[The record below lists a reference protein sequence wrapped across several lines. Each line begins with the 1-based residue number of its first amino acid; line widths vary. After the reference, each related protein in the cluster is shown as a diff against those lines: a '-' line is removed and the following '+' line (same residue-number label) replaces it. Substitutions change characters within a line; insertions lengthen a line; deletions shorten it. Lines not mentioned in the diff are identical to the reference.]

1 MAEYKTNA
9 QTNYGFSLSFDA
21 TDKVPIIAKRIWN
34 TYDEA
39 LAWVN
44 DDKQFAIVGLQLS
57 VINDSDPKKNGV
69 YFVSKIG
76 EGAIDENGNKTG
88 GEIIKVGS
96 GEGSMAIP
104 NFTIKEG
111 TTDKVEEA
119 TSDNIGQIIYITTG
133 TDSFPAGPYIVT
145 GSGTV
150 AKLGTTTA
158 SGDLAGDVT
167 ALKGRMGE
175 AESAIE
181 TLESA
186 IGDGTTN
193 GLIKDVNALKTKT
206 ANLVVNDV
214 KDNGVSLANADGIVD
229 LSNYTLNSELQT
241 EVNKL
246 NTAIDEIKVPEYSII
261 EATAGEGV
269 AKAYQLTKDGA
280 AIGATINIPVDM
292 VVTDAEMVN
301 VDDEGNEGKFIKL
314 TIANAAKSNI
324 YINVSELI
332 DNYSAGDYITVSGAG
347 VIAVDIDTLET
358 YFNGK
363 YDATGAA
370 AAVQSD
376 LDAHKT
382 ANEEAFKAYTKTTDL
397 DNYIGTTLGYEK
409 STSVDTKIS
418 TALNSYTKTDDLD
431 AYIGTDLGYA
441 KTTAV
446 TSSISTALESYTKT
460 ADLNT
465 YIGTTLGYATK
476 TEVTSSIGTALE
488 DYIKTADVEAK
499 VATFGYA
506 KAADVESTYVKQAD
520 LNALTTDDIDDIIK
534 GNVVTE

>member
-1 MAEYKTNA
+1 MAEYKTSV
-9 QTNYGFSLSFDA
+9 QTNYGFPLSFDA
-21 TDKVPIIAKRIWN
+21 TNKAPIIAKRIWN
-34 TYDEA
+34 TYADA
-39 LAWVN
+39 LEWVN
-44 DDKQFAIVGLQLS
+44 DDKQFAIVGLQLT
-57 VINDSDPKKNGV
+57 VINDPDPKKNGV

-76 EGAIDENGNKTG
+76 EGAVDENGNKTG

-111 TTDKVEEA
+111 TEDKVEEA

-175 AESAIE
+175 AESDIE
-181 TLESA
+181 ALETA
-186 IGDGTTN
+186 LGNGTSD

-246 NTAIDEIKVPEYSII
+246 NTAISEIKVPEYTI
-261 EATAGEGV
+261 EEAAAGTGV
-269 AKAYQLTKDGA
+269 AKAYQLKKDGA

-292 VVTDAEMVN
+292 VVTGAEMVDTN
-301 VDDEGNEGKFIKL
+301 DKGVEGKFIKL
-314 TIANAAKSNI
+314 TIANAAKSEL
-324 YINVSELI
+324 YIDVTELLN
-332 DNYSAGDYITVSGAG
+332 NYSAGDYITVSSAG
-347 VIAVDIDTLET
+347 TISVDITTLEAYLNT
-358 YFNGK
+358 K

-382 ANEEAFKAYTKTTDL
+382 ANEETFKEYTKTTDL
-397 DNYIGTTLGYEK
+397 DAYIGTTLGYEK
-409 STSVDTKIS
+409 STAVDTKIS
-418 TALNSYTKTDDLD
+418 TALNDYIKTDDVD
-431 AYIGTDLGYA
+431 TKVSELGYA
-441 KTTAV
+441 KKTEVA
-446 TSSISTALESYTKT
+446 SSISTALESYTKT
-460 ADLNT
+460 TDLDA
-465 YIGTTLGYATK
+465 YIGTTLGYAK
-476 TEVTSSIGTALE
+476 TTAVSSAISTALE

-520 LNALTTDDIDDIIK
+520 LNALTTDDIDDIIN
-534 GNVVTE
+534 GDTVTE

>member
-1 MAEYKTNA
+1 MAEYKTNV

-34 TYDEA
+34 TYAEA
-39 LAWVN
+39 LEWVN

-57 VINDSDPKKNGV
+57 VINDPDPKKNGV

-76 EGAIDENGNKTG
+76 EGAVDENGNKTG

-104 NFTIKEG
+104 NFTLIEG
-111 TTDKVEEA
+111 TENKVAEA

-133 TDSFPAGPYIVT
+133 TDVYPAGPYIVT
-145 GSGTV
+145 GAGQVS
-150 AKLGTTTA
+150 KLGTTTA
-158 SGDLAGDVT
+158 SGDLAGDVE
-167 ALKGRMGE
+167 ALKGRMGD
-175 AESAIE
+175 AESDITALE
-181 TLESA
+181 TAL
-186 IGDGTTN
+186 GNGTTD

-241 EVNKL
+241 AVDNL
-246 NTAIDEIKVPEYSII
+246 NTTISNIKVPEYTI
-261 EATAGEGV
+261 EEASAGAGV
-269 AKAYQLTKDGA
+269 AKAYQLKKDGT

-292 VVTDAEMVN
+292 VVTGAEMVD
-301 VDDEGNEGKFIKL
+301 VDGEGKEGKFIKL
-314 TIANAAKSNI
+314 TIANAEK
-324 YINVSELI
+324 SELYI
-332 DNYSAGDYITVSGAG
+332 DVTELLNNYSAGDYITVSGTG
-347 VIAVDIDTLET
+347 TISVDINSLET
-358 YFNGK
+358 YFNDK

-397 DNYIGTTLGYEK
+397 DAYIGTTLGYEK
-409 STSVDTKIS
+409 STAVDTKIS
-418 TALNSYTKTDDLD
+418 TALNDYTATNDLD
-431 AYIGTDLGYA
+431 NYIGTTLGYA
-441 KTTAV
+441 KTTEVA
-446 TSSISTALESYTKT
+446 SSISTALESYTKT
-460 ADLNT
+460 SDLNT

-476 TEVTSSIGTALE
+476 TEVASSIGTALE

-520 LNALTTDDIDDIIK
+520 LNALTTDDIDDIIN
-534 GNVVTE
+534 GDTVTE